1 MNEVLQQLHSL
12 TEVDFSIAQ
21 TREQLA
27 RYPAMLDKMA
37 AAEAK
42 QQKTITEA
50 EAQLDAAR
58 HERRKAE
65 KEVQT
70 LQDQIKKYVSQQSA
84 VKTNKEYQAITH
96 EIDQIRVKID
106 TWETIGL
113 EKLEIED
120 ECLGRKKAAA
130 TQLAA
135 LEAEHA
141 TERRRIEE
149 QMMEKQERIERLT
162 AERQHR
168 FDAIPE
174 EWKEL
179 YELPQHAPPRHGLR
193 PPRRRELRRLPL
205 DARPPDPPAR
215 PRRRGTR
222 PLRTLPPLPIR
233 QGVKRMPPAA
243 H

>member
-1 MNEVLQQLHSL
+1 MNEVLQQLHNL

-42 QQKTITEA
+42 QQKTIAEA

-96 EIDQIRVKID
+96 EIDQLRVKID

-162 AERQHR
+162 AERQRR

-179 YELPQHAPPRHGLR
+179 YELLNTRHPGTACVPLEGENCGGCHWTLVPQTRQLVRVGEELVRCEHC
-193 PPRRRELRRLPL
+193 RRFLYAKE
-205 DARPPDPPAR
+205 
-215 PRRRGTR
+215 
-222 PLRTLPPLPIR
+222 
-233 QGVKRMPPAA
+233 
-243 H
+243 